1 MKMIEIAFVSA
12 FFSGHQSEDEMC
24 TIDRCED
31 NICTVETPEG
41 TIEIDRG
48 TNQNEGDKIV
58 CPVWI
63 VEPT

>member
-1 MKMIEIAFVSA
+1 MKTIKIALVSTL
-12 FFSGHQSEDEMC
+12 FSGRQAEDMLC

-41 TIEIDRG
+41 TVEIDRG
-48 TNQNEGDKIV
+48 ENQNEGDKIV
-58 CPVWI
+58 CPVWL

>member
-1 MKMIEIAFVSA
+1 MKMIEAAFVSA
-12 FFSGHQSEDEMC
+12 LFSGHQAEDMLC

-31 NICTVETPEG
+31 NICIVETPEG
-41 TIEIDRG
+41 TVEIDRG

>member
-1 MKMIEIAFVSA
+1 MKMIEVAFVSTML
-12 FFSGHQSEDEMC
+12 SGHQAENKMC

-31 NICTVETPEG
+31 NICTIETPEG
-41 TIEIDRG
+41 TVEIGRE